1 MEIAEAVVAAA
12 VLVIA
17 AIENHF
23 AVAEIFDSDY
33 LGVLEYVTV
42 LVVALEID
50 AVEPGV
56 GPAELVEPAEPV
68 ELVEFAAAVVIEP
81 LLELGLAFDAAGAVD
96 IEIGTGV
103 VAELAFEQEW
113 VVQAASAVPFVVLLV
128 GLVES
133 YFLALVLNVLDLD
146 YETPEQPGLV
156 TAFVKIS
163 ADSFAWEFL
172 HLGLEKNNQKWS
184 ICTSI

>member
-42 LVVALEID
+42 LVVVLEID

-56 GPAELVEPAEPV
+56 GPAEPVEPV
-68 ELVEFAAAVVIEP
+68 EPVEFAAVVVIEP

-96 IEIGTGV
+96 IEIGTVV
-103 VAELAFEQEW
+103 VAGLAFEQEW
-113 VVQAASAVPFVVLLV
+113 ADQAVSAVPIVVLLV